1 METQISNLL
10 SENNFTLSV
19 AESCTAGGISSR
31 ICSVSGSS
39 NYFMGGIIS
48 YSDKS
53 KIRELNVKRVDIEK
67 YSAVSKEVS
76 RQMAVGVREKFNSDF
91 ALSTTGY
98 LGPSGKD
105 VGRIFISVSTSEK
118 TIVKECF
125 FNGNRDEICNQTI
138 DESLQILLSEIK
150 LKNNTD

>member
-1 METQISNLL
+1 METQIGNLL
-10 SENNFTLSV
+10 SENNFTLSI
-19 AESCTAGGISSR
+19 AESCTAGGIASR

-53 KIRELNVKRVDIEK
+53 KIRELNVKRADIEK

-118 TIVKECF
+118 TIVKKCF
-125 FNGNRDEICNQTI
+125 FNGNRDEICKQTI
-138 DESLQILLSEIK
+138 DGSLQILLSEIK
-150 LKNNTD
+150 LKNNTN

>member
-1 METQISNLL
+1 METLIGNFL
-10 SENNFTLSV
+10 SENNFTLSI
-19 AESCTAGGISSR
+19 AESCTAGGIASK

-98 LGPSGKD
+98 TGPSGKD

-118 TIVKECF
+118 TIVKESF
-125 FNGNRDEICNQTI
+125 FNGNRDEICKQTI